1 MTVKEHLIEWLKD
14 CSRLVILGIGNPLRG
29 DDSVGLKIVGRLK
42 GKLPKNVRII
52 RGGVTPE
59 NFIGKIRDIKPS
71 HVLLIDAA
79 HFGGKPGEI
88 KLIYPEEISSATIS
102 THAIPLCI
110 LADLIREETG
120 AKVILLGVEPKN
132 LSLGAKISP
141 EIKEAIERSVELII
155 NVTRI
160 FYTS

>member
-1 MTVKEHLIEWLKD
+1 MEWLKD

-29 DDSVGLKIVGRLK
+29 DDSVGLKIAWRLR
-42 GKLPKNVRII
+42 GKLPKNVKII

-59 NFIGKIRDIKPS
+59 NFIGKIRYIKPS

-88 KLIYPEEISSATIS
+88 KLIYPEEISGVAIS
-102 THAIPLCI
+102 THVIPLYI
-110 LADLIREETG
+110 LADLIHEEMG
-120 AKVILLGVEPKN
+120 AKVILLGIEPKD

-141 EIKEAIERSVELII
+141 EIREAIERSVELII
-155 NVTRI
+155 DVIRSLRI
-160 FYTS
+160 N